1 MARMLPYP
9 IFIIKTHRM
18 LKHFFLL
25 LVLLAG
31 CFIGSAQQT
40 KEELQKK
47 QQELQQ
53 EIAALN
59 ASLKE
64 IGKNKKESLSKLAV
78 VQRKV
83 RVREELIENINR
95 DVKLIDNN
103 IYLSQLE
110 INKLNRELDT
120 LKLQYAKSVVY
131 AYKNRS
137 NYDYLNFL
145 FSSTNFND
153 ALKRVSYLKSYR
165 DYRET
170 QAANISKTQGTVQSK
185 ISALGSTKTQKTV
198 VLQEQGKQLKVLED
212 DRKEKDLVVKNLKN
226 REKDIAAQVRNK
238 ERQRQKLASSLAAV
252 IRREIEDAKRK
263 EKERLAKLAE
273 DEKKRQQAAAAAA
286 AQNKPKTQT
295 TPSTNGTNT
304 STVPPTTT
312 PTPTATATKPAS
324 KPAAGGQTGVVTTNT
339 KEQRTYSAF
348 ESTDEGKSQS
358 INFENGR
365 GRLPWPIDAGIV
377 TGSFGTHKIPGTI
390 ITEVNDG
397 IVINTQTGTLVK
409 AIADGVVTSVF
420 DLGGEQAVVL
430 RHGKYFTTYSHISG
444 VTVFKGQAV
453 KPGTVLGRALANE
466 DGEGQVTFMVSND
479 RNQFLDPEKWLK
491 RR

>member
-1 MARMLPYP
+1 
-9 IFIIKTHRM
+9 M
-18 LKHFFLL
+18 LKKIFLL
-25 LVLLAG
+25 LVFAASSLL
-31 CFIGSAQQT
+31 SQAQQT

-53 EIAALN
+53 EIAALT

-78 VQRKV
+78 VQRKIKA
-83 RVREELIENINR
+83 REELIDNISR
-95 DVKLIDNN
+95 DMKMIDDN

-120 LKLQYAKSVVY
+120 LKMQYAKSVVY

-145 FSSTNFND
+145 FSSSSFND

-170 QAANISKTQGTVQSK
+170 QAANIAKTQSVVQDK
-185 ISALGSTKTQKTV
+185 IAALGNTKNQKTV

-226 REKDIAAQVRNK
+226 REKDIASQVRNK

-252 IRREIEDAKRK
+252 IRREIEEAKRK

-273 DEKKRQQAAAAAA
+273 DEKKRQQQAAAAA

-295 TPSTNGTNT
+295 TPTTNGGT
-304 STVPPTTT
+304 TTT
-312 PTPTATATKPAS
+312 PTQTPPVTANKPATKPTTT
-324 KPAAGGQTGVVTTNT
+324 GQSGVVTTNT

-348 ESTDEGKSQS
+348 ESTDEGKNQS

-365 GRLPWPIDAGIV
+365 GRLPWPIDAGVIS
-377 TGSFGTHKIPGTI
+377 GNFGTQLIPGTLI
-390 ITEVNDG
+390 KRVNDG
-397 IVINTQTGTLVK
+397 IIINTTSGSAVK
-409 AIADGVVTSVF
+409 AIADGTIASVF
-420 DLGGEQAVVL
+420 DLGGEQAVVV
-430 RHGKYFTTYSHISG
+430 RHGKYFTTYSHITNVS
-444 VTVFKGQAV
+444 VVKGQTV
-453 KPGTVLGRALANE
+453 KAGTVLGRALANE
-466 DGEGQVTFMVSND
+466 DGEGEVTFMVSND
-479 RNQFLDPEKWLK
+479 KNQFLDPEKWLK

>member
-1 MARMLPYP
+1 
-9 IFIIKTHRM
+9 M
-18 LKHFFLL
+18 LKKIFLL
-25 LVLLAG
+25 LLFAVSSLL
-31 CFIGSAQQT
+31 SQAQQT

-53 EIAALN
+53 EIAALT

-78 VQRKV
+78 VQRKIKA
-83 RVREELIENINR
+83 REELIDNISR
-95 DVKLIDNN
+95 DMKMIDDN

-120 LKLQYAKSVVY
+120 LKMQYAKSVVY

-145 FSSTNFND
+145 FSSSSFND

-170 QAANISKTQGTVQSK
+170 QAANIAKTQSVVQDK
-185 ISALGSTKTQKTV
+185 IAALGTTKNQKTV

-226 REKDIAAQVRNK
+226 REKDIASQVRNK

-273 DEKKRQQAAAAAA
+273 DEKKRQQQAAAA

-295 TPSTNGTNT
+295 TPTTNGGT
-304 STVPPTTT
+304 TTT
-312 PTPTATATKPAS
+312 PTQPPPVTANKPATKPTTT
-324 KPAAGGQTGVVTTNT
+324 GQSGVVTTNT

-348 ESTDEGKSQS
+348 ESTDEGKNQS

-365 GRLPWPIDAGIV
+365 GRLPWPIDAGVIS
-377 TGSFGTHKIPGTI
+377 GNFGTQLIPGTLI
-390 ITEVNDG
+390 KRVNDG
-397 IVINTQTGTLVK
+397 IIINTTSGSAVK
-409 AIADGVVTSVF
+409 SIADGTIASVF
-420 DLGGEQAVVL
+420 DLGGEQAVVV
-430 RHGKYFTTYSHISG
+430 RHGKYFTTYSHITNVS
-444 VTVFKGQAV
+444 VVKGQTV
-453 KPGTVLGRALANE
+453 KAGTVLGRALANE
-466 DGEGQVTFMVSND
+466 DGEGEVTFMVSND
-479 RNQFLDPEKWLK
+479 KNQFLDPEKWLK